1 MSVKMVTSPRDAP
14 ASMMPSKVASM
25 ILDLTEMRTIATTPS
40 ACVIDILQTI
50 LFYTL
55 IQENLA
61 LRTRSRTHEFYLL
74 SP

>member
-1 MSVKMVTSPRDAP
+1 MSVKMDTSPRDAP

-25 ILDLTEMRTIATTPS
+25 ILDLTEMTTIATTPS

-55 IQENLA
+55 I
-61 LRTRSRTHEFYLL
+61 
-74 SP
+74 